1 MIAGTI
7 VLEDITLVFAQCEV
21 EGMVRYTVCDS
32 MTGQVATVTCPQPA
46 FFAALSIAVHNDG
59 APDVE
64 RDYPAAE
71 SVMPEG
77 APGLR
82 WIP

>member
-7 VLEDITLVFAQCEV
+7 VLEDITLSFAQCEV
-21 EGMVRYTVCDS
+21 EGMVRYTVCDG
-32 MTGQVATVTCPQPA
+32 MTGQTATVICPQPA
-46 FFAALSIAVHNDG
+46 FLAALSIAVHNDG
-59 APDVE
+59 APDAD

-77 APGLR
+77 APKLR

>member
-7 VLEDITLVFAQCEV
+7 ILEDLTLVFTNTD
-21 EGMVRYTVCDS
+21 EGQVTYTVCDTAS
-32 MTGQVATVTCPQPA
+32 GRAMTIVCDQPA

-59 APDVE
+59 SPNVE

-71 SVMPEG
+71 SVMPKG
-77 APGLR
+77 ANTLR